1 MEFPMT
7 VTSGTETPHRRIL
20 GVHILGVEQ
29 HHIDPIPASERH
41 GRSRSLFFVWF
52 AANLVIGTII
62 TGALAVLVGN
72 DLFWAVVSI
81 VIGNLIGAVFM
92 AFHSAQGP
100 RLGVPQLI
108 QSRGQFGFYGAI
120 LPVILGIILYVGFF
134 AAGVIP
140 AAQGLSTVFHGLS
153 INSSILIIGF
163 PSLFLA
169 ILGYDLIHRWQWAG
183 TYVFLAGF
191 VILTIAL
198 FAHGGLDWAPGK
210 FAGGPFLLSVSIIAV
225 FQISYAPY
233 VSDYSRYLKEDI
245 GISAPFWAT
254 FIGTNL
260 SALWLMVVA
269 CMVTVIYPKLGTVAG
284 INAVVGGAAGVIVLL
299 TVAFGIIGVNAM
311 NLYGGMLSLVTA
323 LSSGR
328 SVAPS
333 AILRAVLVAVIFAA
347 SILLSIVGAGNFMTN
362 YENYLL
368 LLLYLFIPWT
378 AINLTDY
385 YFVRKGSYDIE
396 AFYDRHGVYGHDPVA
411 RVAGGVSLTAMIAY
425 VIGFCVQLPFM
436 NTTIYQGFMVRHL
449 DGADISWI
457 IGLIVS
463 AALYY
468 YLARGTV
475 RVPTARPAPGAVIES
490 GGD

>member
-1 MEFPMT
+1 MT
-7 VTSGTETPHRRIL
+7 VDSGPETLHRRIF
-20 GVHILGVEQ
+20 GVEQ

-41 GRSRSLFFVWF
+41 GQPRSLFFVWF

-81 VIGNLIGAVFM
+81 VVGNLVGAVFM

-153 INSSILIIGF
+153 LNVSIIILSI
-163 PSLFLA
+163 PSLILA
-169 ILGYDLIHRWQWAG
+169 ILGYDLIHQWQRAG
-183 TYVFLAGF
+183 TFAFLAGF
-191 VILTIAL
+191 IILTVAL
-198 FAHGGLDWAPGK
+198 FVHGGLDWAPGS

-233 VSDYSRYLKEDI
+233 VSDYSRYLREDI

-269 CMVTVIYPKLGTVAG
+269 CMVTAIYPKLGTVAG
-284 INAVVGGAAGVIVLL
+284 INAVIGGAAGVIVLL

-328 SVAPS
+328 SIAPS

-347 SILLSIVGAGNFMTN
+347 SILLAIVGAGNFMTN

-385 YFVRKGSYDIE
+385 YFVKKGSYDID
-396 AFYDRHGVYGHDPVA
+396 AFYDPHGIYGHDPATHIVA
-411 RVAGGVSLTAMIAY
+411 GVSLPAMAAY
-425 VIGFCVQLPFM
+425 IVGFCVQLPFM
-436 NTTIYQGFMVRHL
+436 STTIYQGFMVPHL
-449 DGADISWI
+449 GGADISWI

-463 AALYY
+463 AGLYY
-468 YLARGTV
+468 YLVRGTV
-475 RVPTARPAPGAVIES
+475 RRTAAQPASSAVVN
-490 GGD
+490 